1 MKDYREKTGVPE
13 EEGALPPDAFGLT
26 VRVASAGPAPC
37 RPQTAALQRVTS
49 EPAPSSLRVCVSGS
63 GSTRSAHPRCDQRG
77 TIPHVSLAL
86 ENNVRLL
93 LSGARFRVRLWGPV
107 A

>member
-1 MKDYREKTGVPE
+1 MKDYREKTGVPK
-13 EEGALPPDAFGLT
+13 EEGALPPDAFGL
-26 VRVASAGPAPC
+26 RCMWHPRAQHP
-37 RPQTAALQRVTS
+37 AALRLQLCSGGAS

-86 ENNVRLL
+86 ENNVHLL
-93 LSGARFRVRLWGPV
+93 LSGARFCVRLWGPV